1 MYFLSHSQEQAQCIH
16 EREPGD
22 VVTSPTAQARAG
34 CSPQTGALP
43 QPRPFPLGPL
53 CWEVSLPSPLGGG
66 SSITFCWEG
75 LTVWQCFSQPTE
87 LEMSP

>member
-1 MYFLSHSQEQAQCIH
+1 MYFLSYSQEQAQCIH

-43 QPRPFPLGPL
+43 QPGPFPLGPL
-53 CWEVSLPSPLGGG
+53 CWEVSLPSSLGRVLYHLLLGGPH
-66 SSITFCWEG
+66 SLVLF
-75 LTVWQCFSQPTE
+75 LPT
-87 LEMSP
+87 S